1 MRDKFYDSVKWN
13 RKREKILRRDKYLC
27 VECRRYGRKDKNGKP
42 IRATIVHHIKPRET
56 NPELS
61 LIDSNL
67 ESLCAACH
75 NKKHPERAQIYR
87 NPPHPT
93 ERK

>member
-1 MRDKFYDSVKWN
+1 MRDKFYDSTKWI

-27 VECRRYGRKDKNGKP
+27 VECRRYGRHDKNGEP
-42 IRATIVHHIKPRET
+42 VRAVLVHHIKPRET

-61 LIDSNL
+61 LVDSNL

-75 NKKHPERAQIYR
+75 NKKHPERARILR
-87 NPPHPT
+87 KPPHPSD
-93 ERK
+93 